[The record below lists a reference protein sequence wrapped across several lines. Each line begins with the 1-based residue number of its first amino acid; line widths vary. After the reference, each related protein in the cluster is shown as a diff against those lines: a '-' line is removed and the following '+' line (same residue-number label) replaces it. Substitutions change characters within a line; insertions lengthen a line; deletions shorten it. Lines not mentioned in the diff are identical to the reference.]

1 MFRFQVIRWY
11 QGADCQ
17 FLRLIFFKK
26 AAFIRFFLS
35 INIFI
40 DPINALRYEL
50 RIVTGKNIE
59 GSIKMSIYSK
69 YFSLV
74 IFGGLSFASTTAL
87 GMTTTNTDELYA
99 ESLKLERSSAEVPTS
114 IDAGT
119 ANSAAIQEDYVVE
132 SVGDLENAP
141 AAPKVSKKVSAL
153 KIKKNAKN

>member
-1 MFRFQVIRWY
+1 
-11 QGADCQ
+11 
-17 FLRLIFFKK
+17 
-26 AAFIRFFLS
+26 
-35 INIFI
+35 
-40 DPINALRYEL
+40 
-50 RIVTGKNIE
+50 
-59 GSIKMSIYSK
+59 MSIYSK